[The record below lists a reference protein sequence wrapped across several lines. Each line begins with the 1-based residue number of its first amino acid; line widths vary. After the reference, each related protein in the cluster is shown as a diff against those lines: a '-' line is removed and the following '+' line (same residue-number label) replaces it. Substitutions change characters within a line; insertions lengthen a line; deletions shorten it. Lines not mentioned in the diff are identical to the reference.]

1 MIMLLSDKIFKK
13 KLNLIVISI
22 YIMVQLIVYNTPN
35 TFFCISLY
43 YQIISFLNTKNN
55 MLVIILISI
64 TFLKN
69 LIKKNNC
76 VSLILL
82 IVFYI
87 FYINT
92 DGYLNK
98 TIYQNIHSNL
108 TTLNNNL
115 LNGIMLIHPIVLYSF
130 YGIYILEYK
139 VNFKKLNTQIKKIK
153 SKKLNHFFFL
163 NIFILVWA
171 ITLGGW

>member
-69 LIKKNNC
+69 LIKKNN
-76 VSLILL
+76 
-82 IVFYI
+82 
-87 FYINT
+87 
-92 DGYLNK
+92 
-98 TIYQNIHSNL
+98 
-108 TTLNNNL
+108 
-115 LNGIMLIHPIVLYSF
+115 
-130 YGIYILEYK
+130 
-139 VNFKKLNTQIKKIK
+139 
-153 SKKLNHFFFL
+153 
-163 NIFILVWA
+163 
-171 ITLGGW
+171 